1 MECNSAL
8 KRYEVLIHAVIEMNL
23 KNIIILSEKI
33 QTQKRLISF
42 IQCVRIDKSTE
53 RESKLVAVQDW
64 EGMRALRN
72 DR

>member
-33 QTQKRLISF
+33 QTQKDK
-42 IQCVRIDKSTE
+42 CVIH
-53 RESKLVAVQDW
+53 SKEITYQTKRQEV
-64 EGMRALRN
+64 EC
-72 DR
+72 

>member
-1 MECNSAL
+1 MKYWYMETLEN
-8 KRYEVLIHAVIEMNL
+8 
-23 KNIIILSEKI
+23 IILSEKI

-64 EGMRALRN
+64 DGMRALRN

>member
-1 MECNSAL
+1 METLEN
-8 KRYEVLIHAVIEMNL
+8 
-23 KNIIILSEKI
+23 IILSEKI

-72 DR
+72 DK

>member
-1 MECNSAL
+1 METLGN
-8 KRYEVLIHAVIEMNL
+8 M
-23 KNIIILSEKI
+23 ILNEKI
-33 QTQKRLISF
+33 QTHKRLISF
-42 IQCVRIDKSTE
+42 IRCVRIDKSTE

>member
-1 MECNSAL
+1 MAGGEFYFLTRISHI
-8 KRYEVLIHAVIEMNL
+8 YEIVCFLN
-23 KNIIILSEKI
+23 EKI
-33 QTQKRLISF
+33 QTHKRLISF
-42 IQCVRIDKSTE
+42 IRCVRIDKSTE

>member
-1 MECNSAL
+1 MKYWYMETLEN
-8 KRYEVLIHAVIEMNL
+8 
-23 KNIIILSEKI
+23 IILSEKI